1 MNFPISETDV
11 RLMLRT
17 GEDTFTQFKTEVKN
31 AESLAEE
38 MVAFANGKGGY
49 ILIGIAED
57 AQGGG
62 KVVGVENLKF
72 LNNHISNTASENCI
86 PALFPQSQT
95 LIVDDKPVVVIYIEE
110 GNQKPYRTKSGK
122 YLMRAGADKRSV
134 SQEELSR
141 MFQASGSYHIEELA
155 IRGAAID
162 TELDRIKLYEYFEA
176 QHEGKSV
183 SAHLEETKQ
192 HFETFLNNL
201 GIAQKHQL
209 NLVGLLFFGKNPQR
223 FRPVLEVKCVSFFGN
238 ELGDTTYRSS
248 TDIGGGL
255 DRQFEQSLAFIM
267 VNLHKQQPQGA
278 SFNSQGMLEISKVA
292 LEEALVNA
300 LIHRDY
306 GKTSPVRV
314 FVFQNRVEIVS
325 PGALPNHLTVE
336 QIKNGN
342 AVPRNPILLSYA
354 TKLLP
359 YRGLGSGI
367 SRILKEHP
375 ATEFINDSEG
385 QQFKVIL
392 SRP

>member
-1 MNFPISETDV
+1 
-11 RLMLRT
+11 
-17 GEDTFTQFKTEVKN
+17 
-31 AESLAEE
+31 
-38 MVAFANGKGGY
+38 
-49 ILIGIAED
+49 
-57 AQGGG
+57 
-62 KVVGVENLKF
+62 
-72 LNNHISNTASENCI
+72 
-86 PALFPQSQT
+86 
-95 LIVDDKPVVVIYIEE
+95 
-110 GNQKPYRTKSGK
+110 
-122 YLMRAGADKRSV
+122 
-134 SQEELSR
+134 
-141 MFQASGSYHIEELA
+141 
-155 IRGAAID
+155 
-162 TELDRIKLYEYFEA
+162 
-176 QHEGKSV
+176 
-183 SAHLEETKQ
+183 
-192 HFETFLNNL
+192 
-201 GIAQKHQL
+201 
-209 NLVGLLFFGKNPQR
+209 
-223 FRPVLEVKCVSFFGN
+223 
-238 ELGDTTYRSS
+238 
-248 TDIGGGL
+248 
-255 DRQFEQSLAFIM
+255 M